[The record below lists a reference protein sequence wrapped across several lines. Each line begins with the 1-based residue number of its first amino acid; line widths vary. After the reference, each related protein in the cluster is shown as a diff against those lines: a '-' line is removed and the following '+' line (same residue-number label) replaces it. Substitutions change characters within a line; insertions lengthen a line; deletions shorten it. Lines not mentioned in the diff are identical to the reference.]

1 MPKKVEAFGSPLGR
15 LDGGRKPSA
24 YAQFVKQYAAKH
36 PGPDLM
42 KRAAAAW
49 KSQK

>member
-1 MPKKVEAFGSPLGR
+1 MAKAAYGLVKAV
-15 LDGGRKPSA
+15 GGRKPSA
-24 YAQFVKQYAAKH
+24 YASFVKEFAAKH

-49 KSQK
+49 KSR